1 MTENR
6 TFQAALLDPI
16 KPVPANLKDGRGRPA
31 KSRFDIYRNNVVA
44 SLINGL
50 ESGFPMTRAFVGAKY
65 FKLLAGKFVR
75 IYLPQN
81 PLMPLYGEEFSEFL
95 SHNIPCGSHP
105 YLSDIA
111 RLEYAIRLSY
121 HSADSEEYD
130 WSTLGHLNEDDLK
143 EARVTFIPS
152 VFLVTSDWPLFD
164 IWIRSKINSESAV
177 KETQSVLVVRPEF
190 DPYPVLLPQ
199 SSQCFFR
206 TLKDGMPL
214 GLAIER
220 ASNTPGFDLKETLEL
235 FAKHRC
241 VRNIEIPK

>member
-6 TFQAALLDPI
+6 TFQAVLLDPI
-16 KPVPANLKDGRGRPA
+16 KPVPANLKDGKGRPA

-121 HSADSEEYD
+121 HSADSEECD

-152 VFLVTSDWPLFD
+152 VFLVTDLFLSF
-164 IWIRSKINSESAV
+164 ITGES
-177 KETQSVLVVRPEF
+177 
-190 DPYPVLLPQ
+190 
-199 SSQCFFR
+199 
-206 TLKDGMPL
+206 
-214 GLAIER
+214 
-220 ASNTPGFDLKETLEL
+220 
-235 FAKHRC
+235 
-241 VRNIEIPK
+241 NIPI